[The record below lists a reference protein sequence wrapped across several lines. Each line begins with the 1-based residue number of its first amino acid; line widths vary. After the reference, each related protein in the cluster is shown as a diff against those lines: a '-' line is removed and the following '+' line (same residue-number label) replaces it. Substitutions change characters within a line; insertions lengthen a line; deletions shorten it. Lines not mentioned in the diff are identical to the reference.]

1 MLQAVG
7 IRRILIGEDVNS
19 LSRAVP
25 QNPVG
30 FPKGFVAQGL
40 QMPGIRPFYK
50 GVILP
55 PGIKQRLYI
64 GKGAQQHQC
73 APHADSW
80 PRSQPD
86 PMCQHIHP
94 ARFCVYS
101 RQPGLPV
108 CICHMTMAAATAAL
122 RDSQRGF
129 MGMIHSASPC
139 SRNSLLTPWPSLP
152 MTTAYWQMASWRISL
167 ALGDKAVTARGIP

>member
-30 FPKGFVAQGL
+30 FPKGFVTQGL

-101 RQPGLPV
+101 RQPGLYGCGISHPAGAGNRGGDPCPLPDSGNSPGCDRFVSKGQGYPPGSHLPV
-108 CICHMTMAAATAAL
+108 
-122 RDSQRGF
+122 RRG
-129 MGMIHSASPC
+129 H
-139 SRNSLLTPWPSLP
+139 R
-152 MTTAYWQMASWRISL
+152 Q
-167 ALGDKAVTARGIP
+167 